1 MTENINDIRWEA
13 HEYIQRDKNAGWY
26 VAMVLIAAAIV
37 ALAVWRGW
45 WTFAALI
52 VVCVIALILYSVRP
66 PRKLHYVLNKEGLK
80 EENKLYKFE
89 DFKAFGIDKDD
100 KYYAIVLISK
110 KRFSPRVRVYFP
122 QESGEQIIDM
132 FGMRLPMEEVKPDF
146 VDKIVKLLRI

>member
-1 MTENINDIRWEA
+1 MAENANDIKWEA
-13 HEYIQRDKNAGWY
+13 HEYIQREKNTGWY
-26 VAMVLIAAAIV
+26 VAMILVAAAIV

-52 VVCVIALILYSVRP
+52 VVCVISLIIYSVRP
-66 PRKLHYVLNKEGLK
+66 PRKLHYVLNKDGLK
-80 EENKLYKFE
+80 EETKLYKFE
-89 DFKAFGIDKDD
+89 DFRAFGIDKDD
-100 KYYAIVLISK
+100 NYYAIVLISK

-122 QESGEQIIDM
+122 QESGEKIVDM